1 MQSWAQLEGRFPIK
15 HDKKNYYF
23 TVCIRKAKISR
34 KKYINKDSQMKFKST
49 YPGRLHKEV

>member
-1 MQSWAQLEGRFPIK
+1 MTRKS
-15 HDKKNYYF
+15 YYF

-49 YPGRLHKEV
+49 YPGVVYNADLELI